1 MSENSKQQMII
12 TMLAEGNPVWF
23 VAAMVNMRS
32 HDVYLI
38 GKAVLT
44 PTSSSCAAPSGPA
57 TRSARSPPDGSQ
69 ARSPGSLIEMEISV
83 VDYHTA
89 GEPFRIVTSGLPP
102 IEGETVPDRRSYAM
116 TNTSVDRYRQL
127 LVNEP
132 RGHADMYGGF
142 VVPGDDDGADLRV
155 VLAQGRLLHRMRAR
169 HDRPRDL
176 GRRDGSGRRRSG
188 RRHRRGD
195 RRTVGASRCPSHLYC
210 GVGATC
216 CLSQRSGARGVA

>member
-1 MSENSKQQMII
+1 
-12 TMLAEGNPVWF
+12 
-23 VAAMVNMRS
+23 
-32 HDVYLI
+32 
-38 GKAVLT
+38 
-44 PTSSSCAAPSGPA
+44 
-57 TRSARSPPDGSQ
+57 
-69 ARSPGSLIEMEISV
+69 MEISV

-116 TNTSVDRYRQL
+116 VTASVDRYRQL

-142 VVPGDDDGADLRV
+142 VVPGDDDRADFG
-155 VLAQGRLLHRMRAR
+155 VLFWHKDGYSTACGHGTIALGH
-169 HDRPRDL
+169 L

-195 RRTVGASRCPSHLYC
+195 RRTVRASRCPSHLYC

-216 CLSQRSGARGVA
+216 CLSQRSGARGDA